1 MIPGPVIRA
10 AGGPLI
16 IFALL
21 VATSLSLIPKASG
34 SFCRLSLRTT
44 SCSSMGVSC
53 RHQLLLAQNQ
63 QADSHENDD
72 DDDENQVAYRNR
84 SLNWTNK
91 YRHLIPYEIARRLVM
106 DMGFSCKSDWDEY
119 IADGKKYHGPYLPSH
134 PDEMY
139 KDDWVSWDDFLS
151 LMRPYDET
159 RDIARNVLK
168 LQTLDEYTNF
178 VLENPK
184 RAQGLRIPFKP
195 HIVYRNQ
202 GWQSEDEFFGT
213 ME

>member
-1 MIPGPVIRA
+1 
-10 AGGPLI
+10 
-16 IFALL
+16 
-21 VATSLSLIPKASG
+21 
-34 SFCRLSLRTT
+34 
-44 SCSSMGVSC
+44 MGVSC